1 MWKYTLPE
9 ITDVILDY
17 FSGIYSSSNLSNFRA
32 VLHGLNSR
40 FSEVDNVNLTPPISR
55 EEIKRSVFSINLNKA
70 LGDDGLTGLFFQKYW
85 GTIGDEVR

>member
-32 VLHGLNSR
+32 VLHGLNPR
-40 FSEVDNVNLTPPISR
+40 FLKLDNANLTPPISR